1 MAALDRRGVL
11 SLRALL
17 LVVAVFGIG
26 FLVVGPVR
34 TWAHQLFAANNAR
47 GVEFSQRVQAQRLEA
62 LRPQLNEVGIEVE
75 AAPAPAESA
84 AAPAAPAA
92 PVVAGEGG
100 WLARAGRWWRQLRGI
115 PEPLAPAATPVLADS
130 LGLRPGERMFLP
142 NGRVVQ
148 YDSST
153 VRVTRDPGPVQG
165 H

>member
-26 FLVVGPVR
+26 FLVVGPLR
-34 TWAHQLFAANNAR
+34 SWAQQLFAANNAR
-47 GVEFSQRVQAQRLEA
+47 GVELSRRVQAQHLEA
-62 LRPQLNEVGIEVE
+62 LRPQLNEAGIEVE

-84 AAPAAPAA
+84 AAPVAPIA
-92 PVVAGEGG
+92 PVAAGEGG
-100 WLARAGRWWRQLRGI
+100 WLARAGRWWRQFRGI
-115 PEPLAPAATPVLADS
+115 PEPLAPASTPVLADS

-142 NGRVVQ
+142 NGRMVQ

-153 VRVTRDPGPVQG
+153 MRVQRGPGPVEG